1 MQPLVASDDPLG
13 EILVRRAFELSTVS
27 TPAAGLNRKDAAAYL
42 GISTR
47 YLDKL
52 ATNGEIRRCKFGAKT
67 IFLRS
72 ELDRALHARLQA
84 TEAK

>member
-1 MQPLVASDDPLG
+1 MRKTFNTAS
-13 EILVRRAFELSTVS
+13 II
-27 TPAAGLNRKDAAAYL
+27 TPAGGLTRKDSAAYL

-52 ATNGEIRRCKFGAKT
+52 AKAGEIRRAKFGTKT

-72 ELDRALHARLQA
+72 ELDRVLNARLQPK
-84 TEAK
+84 EVGDE